1 MIMTLSICTEKEL
14 EGLKKMVEEL
24 VGKRSD
30 EASRGGRGGRGG
42 RRGRGRGHLLLPSIL
57 RSLLYVIYVIISFYD
72 LKKRRDKN
80 PTD

>member
-1 MIMTLSICTEKEL
+1 MIITSICTEKEL

-57 RSLLYVIYVIISFYD
+57 RSLLYVIYVISFYD

>member
-1 MIMTLSICTEKEL
+1 
-14 EGLKKMVEEL
+14 MVEEL

-42 RRGRGRGHLLLPSIL
+42 RRGRGGRGRGHLLLPSIL
-57 RSLLYVIYVIISFYD
+57 RSLLYVNYVIISFYD

-80 PTD
+80 PAD